1 MEHMFV
7 DTFIEANDPTETD
20 IQFEVNGVPITDSN
34 YSLYFDCVIS
44 EWRLVIR
51 NRRAIIELETY

>member
-7 DTFIEANDPTETD
+7 DTFIDANDPTDTD
-20 IQFEVNGVPITDSN
+20 IRFEVNGVPVTESN
-34 YSLYFDCVIS
+34 YALYADCVVS
-44 EWRLVIR
+44 AWRLVIR